1 MGCFKRQERGFT
13 MLELLI
19 VIAILVVVVAAV
31 VVSLV
36 GFKGRGSE
44 SSYSLDG
51 STLQTVVSAFYST
64 KHSYHPVNGWNE
76 PGSSADFHF
85 PTRNGRSSSLYS
97 GDAVNVNGQMVYLLM
112 NADTDSLANADDVI
126 KAAIWMGLLVNGPGS
141 GTGIAPVADTKDNSA
156 PLAGEN
162 GPYLNEVPKSCSTY
176 NSLLGKGTYTWIVGK
191 DGRVH
196 GVFVKDCIW
205 YQGYNGAY
213 P

>member
-1 MGCFKRQERGFT
+1 
-13 MLELLI
+13 MLELLV
-19 VIAILVVVVAAV
+19 VIAILVVLVAAV
-31 VVSLV
+31 VVSLL
-36 GFKGRGSE
+36 GFKGRGSQ
-44 SSYSLDG
+44 STYSTDG
-51 STLQTVVSAFYST
+51 STLQTAVSAFYSD
-64 KHSYHPVNGWNE
+64 KHAYDPVKGWNE
-76 PGSSADFHF
+76 ASGRADFSF
-85 PTRNGRSSSLYS
+85 PTRNGRSSSLYL
-97 GDAVNVNGQMVYLLM
+97 GDAVNVNGQSVYLLM
-112 NADTDSLANADDVI
+112 NASNDSLANADDVI

-191 DGRVH
+191 DGRVY

-205 YQGYNGAY
+205 YQGYSGAY